1 MSNTAYIGIGSNLGS
16 PVENCRNSITALRDY
31 PRISLTAR
39 SPFYK
44 TEPEGIAEQNWF
56 INAVV
61 KISTELEPEELLDS
75 LLQIETAMGRVRKE
89 KWGPRIIDL
98 DILLYEDRIIKMEKL
113 KIPHPEMAKR
123 RFVLQPLSELA
134 PDLVH
139 PELGKTIEELLREL
153 AEDRQVH
160 RVSDT
165 TE

>member
-1 MSNTAYIGIGSNLGS
+1 MPNVAYIGIGSNLGG
-16 PVENCRNSITALRDY
+16 PLENCRRSIALLNDL
-31 PRISLTAR
+31 PETKVLAR

-61 KISTELEPEELLDS
+61 KISTDLKPEELLDS
-75 LLQIETAMGRVRKE
+75 LLQIESAMGRVRKE

-98 DILLYEDRIIKMEKL
+98 DILLYEDRIIKTEAL

-134 PDLVH
+134 PNIVH
-139 PELGKTIEELLREL
+139 PELGKTIEELLQEL
-153 AEDRQVH
+153 AEDKRVH
-160 RVSDT
+160 RVSDA